1 MYVQKCF
8 SPVQTL
14 LCISKLPGF
23 EQNSDE
29 KQDLKV
35 MVFLWTSSIQIKP
48 TQQFRILTTLKTGPK
63 TLLYVHMEPKRSM
76 LEIIR
81 LRSLVSNSIYF
92 ILFDIK
98 ILVWF

>member
-23 EQNSDE
+23 EQNLDE

-35 MVFLWTSSIQIKP
+35 MVFFWTSSIQIKP
-48 TQQFRILTTLKTGPK
+48 TLKTGPK

-92 ILFDIK
+92 ILFDII